1 MARAIPTLFSTRRD
15 ATLTS
20 VAGEEAAQVQDEVT
34 LWALTATVL
43 ATFAVI
49 PLALIVPA
57 VAAGLAAS
65 ERFPP
70 WLSIGALVS
79 TPEKVWMPPTA
90 PVFAP
95 TVHV

>member
-1 MARAIPTLFSTRRD
+1 MAREIPLASCPGRE

-20 VAGEEAAQVQDEVT
+20 VPSGAQVTDEVM

-49 PLALIVPA
+49 PLTLISPA
-57 VAAGLAAS
+57 PRAGGVVATS

-70 WLSIGALVS
+70 WLSIGVVVS
-79 TPEKVWMPPTA
+79 TPEKVRMPPTA